1 MTNNCIDHD
10 DNQVR
15 VTKRAD
21 GREENMRDLG
31 RGDYFG
37 EQVFYVTFLWEIYY
51 LKDKMAVVDMTKKN
65 FDI

>member
-1 MTNNCIDHD
+1 MLSISAIISEISVLIANKNCHCHHYHDYHDHYHHD
-10 DNQVR
+10 QVR

-37 EQVFYVTFLWEIYY
+37 EQVIL
-51 LKDKMAVVDMTKKN
+51 
-65 FDI
+65 